1 MAGVHLFCRSDW
13 RPRYEGSMRSPCCAW
28 SCHPRTRARIFGSE
42 VDWPSRALSALPHPA
57 DQNDTQ
63 QVLCIRQHWKTW
75 VYLYL
80 IYLPGPS
87 IVCGLGCAGIHQ
99 EPSPRVMCGLCASAS
114 RDGQVCRGCVPLPS
128 HSHNPS
134 HVAESSPRSLHGDAS
149 YASLRGRYLYLAVL

>member
-1 MAGVHLFCRSDW
+1 
-13 RPRYEGSMRSPCCAW
+13 MRSPCCAW

-57 DQNDTQ
+57 DQNHTQ

-87 IVCGLGCAGIHQ
+87 IVCGLGCAGIIKN
-99 EPSPRVMCGLCASAS
+99 
-114 RDGQVCRGCVPLPS
+114 QVLVSCVGCVLQ
-128 HSHNPS
+128 
-134 HVAESSPRSLHGDAS
+134 LHAMAKCAGVVYHYQAT
-149 YASLRGRYLYLAVL
+149 ATTQAM